1 MIQPLRRRLVALAH
15 YRGFVKTSILNDV
28 RMRFSRSS
36 IGGLW
41 VLLQPLA
48 QSAIFAF
55 VLAIVLK
62 AKLPGI
68 DDTHA
73 YAAYLLSGMLC
84 WSLFMESITK
94 GLGLFSDNAGLIKKV
109 NFPLLTLP
117 VIGAG
122 ISLVNN
128 TFLFI
133 ATSLILALL
142 GFLPGKAIL
151 VLPLLMLL
159 TLLFGLS
166 VGLVLGIIN
175 VFVRDIGVVVPIVLQ
190 FLFWLCPIV
199 YSPAS
204 LPAGFR
210 ELVLHNP
217 VSGLVQ
223 AYQNVLVFQRLP
235 EWHWLLPPLIV
246 AIICLVLVR
255 FLLRRTYAQMVDIL

>member
-1 MIQPLRRRLVALAH
+1 MMQSIRRRLMALAH
-15 YRGFVKTSILNDV
+15 YRGFVKTSIINDV

-84 WSLFMESITK
+84 WSLFMESTSR
-94 GLGLFSDNAGLIKKV
+94 GLGLFTDNAGLIKKM

-128 TFLFI
+128 IFLFL
-133 ATSLILALL
+133 ATMVILALL
-142 GFLPGKAIL
+142 GFFPSVHL
-151 VLPLLMLL
+151 VLLPLMMLL
-159 TLLFGLS
+159 TLVFGLS
-166 VGLVLGIIN
+166 LGLVLGIVN

-210 ELVLHNP
+210 ELVLLNP

-223 AYQNVLVFQRLP
+223 AYQAVLVFQRMP
-235 EWHWLLPPLIV
+235 EWHWLLPPLIL
-246 AIICLVLVR
+246 ALISLVLAR
-255 FLLRRTYAQMVDIL
+255 FLLRRTFAQMVDIL

>member
-1 MIQPLRRRLVALAH
+1 MVQSLRRRLAALAH
-15 YRGFVKTSILNDV
+15 YRGFIKTSILNDV

-48 QSAIFAF
+48 QAAIFAF

-84 WSLFMESITK
+84 WSLFMESTTK
-94 GLGLFSDNAGLIKKV
+94 GLGLFNDNAALIKKV

-117 VIGAG
+117 VISAG

-128 TFLFI
+128 TFLLL

-142 GFLPGKAIL
+142 GFFPRPIIL
-151 VLPLLMLL
+151 ILPLLMVL

-199 YSPAS
+199 YSPES

-223 AYQNVLVFQRLP
+223 AYQSVLVFQRLP
-235 EWHWLLPPLIV
+235 EWHGLLPAVIV
-246 AIICLVLVR
+246 AVVCLLLFRV
-255 FLLRRTYAQMVDIL
+255 LLRRTFAQMVDIL

>member
-1 MIQPLRRRLVALAH
+1 MIRSTRQRLLALAH
-15 YRGFVKTSILNDV
+15 YRGFVKTSIVNDV

-62 AKLPGI
+62 ARLPGI

-94 GLGLFSDNAGLIKKV
+94 GLGLFTDNASLIKKV
-109 NFPLLTLP
+109 NFPLITLP

-122 ISLVNN
+122 ISLANN
-128 TFLFI
+128 AFLLL
-133 ATSLILALL
+133 ATVLILALL
-142 GFLPGKAIL
+142 GYWPGTTFLL
-151 VLPLLMLL
+151 VPILMLL
-159 TLLFGLS
+159 TLALGMF
-166 VGLVLGIIN
+166 VGLLLGIIN
-175 VFVRDIGVVVPIVLQ
+175 VFVRDVGVVVPIVLQ

-210 ELVLHNP
+210 EIVLHNP
-217 VSGLVQ
+217 LSGLVQ
-223 AYQNVLVFQRLP
+223 AYQGALVFQRLP
-235 EWHWLLPPLIV
+235 EWQWLLPSLAV
-246 AIICLVLVR
+246 AAVCLLGSR
-255 FLLRRTYAQMVDIL
+255 FLLRRTFAQMVDVL